1 MTGVELADVA
11 LTRREAESF
20 SMPPLLIIDET
31 ERFLD
36 QVGIG
41 SGPIRW
47 DRIGDGHSN
56 INYLLQRSGHNV
68 VLRRGPRPPYPASA
82 HNMVREARLLQALHT
97 EGIPVPRVIAI
108 CEDDAVLGVPFYLME
123 FLDGI
128 VLTDELPSW
137 AHDPISRRAV
147 VQSAMDELA
156 SLHALDVSATPLAQ
170 FGKTSGY
177 LERQVALFNTLWG
190 RITRRELPEF
200 AEVGGWLERHRPV
213 SQRLSVVHGDYRLG
227 NLMYARAAPARATG
241 ILDWEMATLG
251 DPLADL
257 GYFTATYSADD
268 RLSTVMD
275 LTPVTRETGF
285 PTRVELVEYYARRST
300 LDVSHLAWYEALA
313 YWKSAVFCEE
323 IYTRWLD
330 GERPG
335 DLFAPRLR
343 AGVPDLLAAARG
355 VIDRSR

>member
-1 MTGVELADVA
+1 M
-11 LTRREAESF
+11 
-20 SMPPLLIIDET
+20 
-31 ERFLD
+31 
-36 QVGIG
+36 
-41 SGPIRW
+41 
-47 DRIGDGHSN
+47 
-56 INYLLQRSGHNV
+56 NYLLQRSGHNV

-97 EGIPVPRVIAI
+97 EGVPVPRVIAI

-137 AHDPISRRAV
+137 VHDPISRRAV

-156 SLHALDVSATPLAQ
+156 SLHALDVSAAPLAQ

-177 LERQVALFNTLWG
+177 LERQVALFHTLWG

-200 AEVGGWLERHRPV
+200 AEVGGWLERHLPV

-227 NLMYARAAPARATG
+227 NLMYDRAAPARATG

-268 RLSTVMD
+268 RPPTVMD
-275 LTPVTRETGF
+275 LTSVTRETGF
-285 PTRVELVEYYARRST
+285 PTRAEIVEYYARRST

-343 AGVPDLLAAARG
+343 AGVPGLLAAARG